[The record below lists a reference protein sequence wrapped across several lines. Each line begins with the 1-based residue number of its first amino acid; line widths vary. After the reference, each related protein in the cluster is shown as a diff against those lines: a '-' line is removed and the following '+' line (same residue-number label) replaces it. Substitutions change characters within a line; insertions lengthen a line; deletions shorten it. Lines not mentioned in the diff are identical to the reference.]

1 MDIASMLA
9 QSGALS
15 SAARE
20 LGIDQQTA
28 STGAAALLPAI
39 LGGFQRQ
46 AETGGGA
53 GAIEAMLGGMGGP
66 MLAESVVGD
75 QPTNV
80 VQGNNL
86 LGGIFGTKDV
96 SRQVADH
103 AAGQTGIDPAT
114 LRKLLPVVAMLVG
127 GYLATRGRDGQGGG
141 LGGALGNVLGGGA
154 GGGMGGGFP
163 GAAAGGGLGGILGQV
178 IGAAM
183 GGGRPVQQQAPAG
196 GMGGLGDILGGIAG
210 GSNNPLTQILGGMM
224 GGRR

>member
-154 GGGMGGGFP
+154 GGMGGGFP